1 MRKNDLHRT
10 LGSRGIAFRRWA
22 ITQRDKLVP
31 FWRLH
36 AGPERET
43 EPCFGAI

>member
-1 MRKNDLHRT
+1 MS
-10 LGSRGIAFRRWA
+10 GSRGIAFRRWA
-22 ITQRDKLVP
+22 ITQRDKLAP
-31 FWRLH
+31 FRRLN